1 MAVLRGKVR
10 QLTDTAQAKGY
21 AQRNF
26 ATQAWLAADAHTDQR
41 GIRLMRQLLVVLD
54 TLGVHDM
61 SAQEQESEAVESLP
75 YWLVADWAWGL
86 RYKTD
91 ALDQILCWCMR
102 RHTTEE
108 EAAGLIP
115 V

>member
-1 MAVLRGKVR
+1 MAHRAALRDSRAKDGRTTWKSASVDR
-10 QLTDTAQAKGY
+10 HTAQAKGY

-86 RYKTD
+86 R
-91 ALDQILCWCMR
+91 
-102 RHTTEE
+102 
-108 EAAGLIP
+108 
-115 V
+115 